1 MIPVYAKGMHM
12 YFYEVV
18 DKCDED
24 EAVRLFLEMC
34 TDSPDIKLTEQ
45 RIRHAIAEMKGMEAV
60 KSDIGMIEIE
70 HVRTEDE
77 FDAVHLL
84 EHRTGIRYGLEANPW
99 ADTLGYPVDERS
111 LSEYGYEKFVSLVL
125 WEMTWF
131 GYDDRT
137 VQEHV
142 STWET
147 E

>member
-1 MIPVYAKGMHM
+1 MIQKIRNRVAFRVHTTAHITGII
-12 YFYEVV
+12 
-18 DKCDED
+18 
-24 EAVRLFLEMC
+24 RLPLALF
-34 TDSPDIKLTEQ
+34 

-60 KSDIGMIEIE
+60 KSDIGAIEIE